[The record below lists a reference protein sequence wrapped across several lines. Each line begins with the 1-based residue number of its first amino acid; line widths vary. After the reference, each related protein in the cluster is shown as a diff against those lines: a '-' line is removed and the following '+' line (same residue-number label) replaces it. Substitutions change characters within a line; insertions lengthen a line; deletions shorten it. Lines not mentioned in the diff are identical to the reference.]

1 MKKRIVVIDN
11 DMEFLEEISS
21 FFNSTNDYEIVGNS
35 TDGTD
40 GLQLIKQLKPDL
52 LILELIL
59 PNNDGFFVLGNID
72 SKEEMKIIA
81 ASMFSNENSISKA
94 TKLGAD
100 CFMLKPFSLYN
111 LKTRMDEMFSQ
122 NSAKHILY
130 SKNSVEEK
138 ISNIFISLGI
148 PAHINGFHFLRE
160 AVKIAMGN
168 FNMVCGIT
176 KELYPQVAARFDTNP
191 YKVERGI
198 RHAIEIAWNKG
209 KITNIN
215 SIFGMSVF
223 DANEKPTNGEL
234 IALLADKMLYESVQL

>member
-1 MKKRIVVIDN
+1 MKKRIVIIDN
-11 DMEFLEEISS
+11 DLEFLEEISS
-21 FFNSTNDYEIVGNS
+21 FFNSINDYEVVGYS
-35 TDGTD
+35 TYGSES
-40 GLQLIKQLKPDL
+40 LKLIKQLKPNL
-52 LILELIL
+52 LVLELIL
-59 PNNDGFFVLGNID
+59 PNNDGFSILEKMDNKQD
-72 SKEEMKIIA
+72 MKIVVTSA
-81 ASMFSNENSISKA
+81 FSNENIISKA
-94 TKLGAD
+94 NNLGAD

-234 IALLADKMLYESVQL
+234 IALLADKMLYESV